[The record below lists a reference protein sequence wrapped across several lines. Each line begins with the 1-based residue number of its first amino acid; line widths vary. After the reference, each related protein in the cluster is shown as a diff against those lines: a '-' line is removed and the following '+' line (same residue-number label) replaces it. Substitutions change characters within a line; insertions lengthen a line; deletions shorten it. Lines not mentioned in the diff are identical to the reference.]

1 MKTPGKTIRTAREAK
16 GMTTEQLAKKIGIS
30 PGYLGH
36 LERDSHV
43 HLSERLVAALKKAL
57 GIRLTAKAVTK
68 HNDFARNW
76 NKRNSKKAE
85 AKAKRKVTSIRK
97 ASKKKA
103 SARRGSAS
111 RGTSKKAA

>member
-43 HLSERLVAALKKAL
+43 HLSDRVAAAVKKILGVRLVAA
-57 GIRLTAKAVTK
+57 AVKK
-68 HNDFARNW
+68 HNDFARKW
-76 NKRNSKKAE
+76 NTKNKAAAA
-85 AKAKRKVTSIRK
+85 AKPTPI
-97 ASKKKA
+97 KKKA
-103 SARRGSAS
+103 SKARGSAS
-111 RGTSKKAA
+111 RGSKKAA